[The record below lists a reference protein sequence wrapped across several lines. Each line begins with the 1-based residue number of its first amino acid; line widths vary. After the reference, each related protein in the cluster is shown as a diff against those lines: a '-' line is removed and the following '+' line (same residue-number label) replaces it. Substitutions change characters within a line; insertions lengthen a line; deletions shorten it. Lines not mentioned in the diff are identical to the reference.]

1 MPKWNEWIYGL
12 EIKDDLET
20 LLEEV
25 RSEIKSIKTKNLIEQ
40 DKLDTIARIL
50 FEAKL
55 KAKEL
60 EYKNR
65 VLSTKISII
74 EEDLDL

>member
-1 MPKWNEWIYGL
+1 MSKWGDWVCDL

-20 LLEEV
+20 LIEEV
-25 RSEIKSIKTKNLIEQ
+25 RSEIKKIKAKNLAEQ
-40 DKLDTIARIL
+40 DKLDTVAKTL
-50 FEAKL
+50 FEAKF

-60 EYKNR
+60 EYKNK
-65 VLSTKISII
+65 VLSNRISIL

>member
-1 MPKWNEWIYGL
+1 MSKWSDWAYGL

-20 LLEEV
+20 LIEEV
-25 RSEIKSIKTKNLIEQ
+25 RSEVKSIKAKNLIEQ
-40 DKLDTIARIL
+40 DKLDAVAKTL

-65 VLSTKISII
+65 VLSTKISIL